1 MRAGGILS
9 SYPGVAV
16 HDHWASYLQFPD
28 CQHAFCNVHHLRE
41 LRFVF
46 EQYDQAWAEEMARLL
61 HTIKAAVA
69 STAEAYTAL
78 PPERLTDYEAA
89 YDALIAQGLAANPPP
104 AQTHP
109 RPRGRPK
116 QSPPKNLLDRLLK
129 HKSGVLAFM
138 LTSASPLT
146 TTRPARCA
154 HVKVQQKVS
163 GAFRT
168 LEGADT
174 FCAIR
179 SYISTARKH
188 GLNIDAIY
196 NAFLDQPFI
205 PSTNQA

>member
-9 SYPGVAV
+9 SYPGVR

-41 LRFVF
+41 LRIAIRPSMGRDGPLVAHH
-46 EQYDQAWAEEMARLL
+46 QGRSRIDRGSVHCLAPRALDRLRGR
-61 HTIKAAVA
+61 H
-69 STAEAYTAL
+69 
-78 PPERLTDYEAA
+78 
-89 YDALIAQGLAANPPP
+89 DALIAQGLAANPPP

-116 QSPPKNLLDRLLK
+116 QWPKNLLDLLLK

-138 LTSASPLT
+138 YDFRIPFDNNQAE
-146 TTRPARCA
+146 RDVRMI
-154 HVKVQQKVS
+154 KVQQKVS

-174 FCAIR
+174 FCARFLYLNR
-179 SYISTARKH
+179 SQTRPQCH
-188 GLNIDAIY
+188 
-196 NAFLDQPFI
+196 
-205 PSTNQA
+205 